1 MKVTLVTPYWA
12 PVRGGTTTY
21 VQELA
26 AELRR
31 TYGLD
36 VTVIAREGRGEAR
49 VTVVGGTA
57 SQFIR
62 RAATELERLR
72 PNVVHAQGHWYALE
86 AGIRYRR
93 NHPGTLVVFTLHTP
107 FPPRSWWRRYA
118 LKFVLSKADFVTG
131 VSAAILGTTIRAF
144 GFRTRTRV
152 THPGVSLVPASAQSV
167 AEFLNTSR
175 LAVRGPIVGY
185 LGRLVWDEKVRGVA
199 HLIRAMKMVRMS
211 FPSATLVVAGDGP
224 HRTALEELAAREAAG
239 CVVFL
244 GDVEDPVPR
253 FYDALDLYAHISFQ
267 EGLPLAV
274 LEAMACGRPVVA
286 SAVGGIPEI
295 IRSGENGF
303 LVSEDLQ
310 ELSSRIVELL
320 SSPDLAARLAANAL
334 ADVAARFTW
343 THATER
349 FLPLYGVPSRHRV
362 AITVDLERD
371 YQAPARSFRGVEEA
385 MPKILALFE
394 GHGVRATVFATS
406 DLCDRFP
413 DALMEI
419 RRRGHALGCHG
430 ESHDIEYLSA
440 QPYEWQL
447 ESLRRA
453 TEAIEQS
460 AAMRPRGFRAP
471 NFSANGDTIRAL
483 EELGYDYDSS
493 VLPGRLVKAKGLVT
507 RVDFRVAPRDPY
519 RPSRDD
525 PALPGPSKLW
535 ELPVAENPL
544 APGGPIGL
552 GYLNVYGVEK
562 ALEAIAQSAADPC
575 VFLVHPWELIDPA
588 PGPIP
593 EWMRTGCTS
602 DTSNL
607 DAFLA
612 RVRLEHD
619 LTTLDAELAGIR

>member
-1 MKVTLVTPYWA
+1 MTPGSLSPNTCAQGSPPNRMKVTLVTPYWA

-267 EGLPLAV
+267 EGLRLAGSRRLYGAARTASWSPKICRSCPRESSSCSLRPTSRPDLPRTHWPTWRRALHGRTQPNGFSRCTV
-274 LEAMACGRPVVA
+274 FRRVIGSRLRSTSSETTKRLQGASAEWKKRCRRFLRFSRDTGCGR
-286 SAVGGIPEI
+286 
-295 IRSGENGF
+295 
-303 LVSEDLQ
+303 
-310 ELSSRIVELL
+310 L
-320 SSPDLAARLAANAL
+320 SSPRRTCATGSR
-334 ADVAARFTW
+334 
-343 THATER
+343 TH
-349 FLPLYGVPSRHRV
+349 
-362 AITVDLERD
+362 
-371 YQAPARSFRGVEEA
+371 
-385 MPKILALFE
+385 
-394 GHGVRATVFATS
+394 
-406 DLCDRFP
+406 
-413 DALMEI
+413 
-419 RRRGHALGCHG
+419 
-430 ESHDIEYLSA
+430 
-440 QPYEWQL
+440 
-447 ESLRRA
+447 
-453 TEAIEQS
+453 
-460 AAMRPRGFRAP
+460 
-471 NFSANGDTIRAL
+471 
-483 EELGYDYDSS
+483 
-493 VLPGRLVKAKGLVT
+493 
-507 RVDFRVAPRDPY
+507 
-519 RPSRDD
+519 
-525 PALPGPSKLW
+525 
-535 ELPVAENPL
+535 
-544 APGGPIGL
+544 
-552 GYLNVYGVEK
+552 
-562 ALEAIAQSAADPC
+562 
-575 VFLVHPWELIDPA
+575 
-588 PGPIP
+588 
-593 EWMRTGCTS
+593 
-602 DTSNL
+602 
-607 DAFLA
+607 
-612 RVRLEHD
+612 
-619 LTTLDAELAGIR
+619 